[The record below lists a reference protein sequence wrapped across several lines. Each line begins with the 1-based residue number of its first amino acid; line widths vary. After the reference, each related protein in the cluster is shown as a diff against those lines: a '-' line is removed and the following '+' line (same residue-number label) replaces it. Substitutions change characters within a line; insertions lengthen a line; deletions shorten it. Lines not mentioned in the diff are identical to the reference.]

1 MLYLKT
7 YYIIISE
14 DFDGDGS
21 IWKQNRDEYWGMNFV
36 GSHYFIRD
44 LRERLPIYTS
54 LSVRG
59 NVSIIST
66 MKKSSI
72 IELINFMYKDATI
85 YLDRKYEKVKQALN
99 DYQGVSIY

>member
-1 MLYLKT
+1 
-7 YYIIISE
+7 
-14 DFDGDGS
+14 
-21 IWKQNRDEYWGMNFV
+21 MNFV
-36 GSHYFIRD
+36 GSHCFIND

-54 LSVRG
+54 LSVRE